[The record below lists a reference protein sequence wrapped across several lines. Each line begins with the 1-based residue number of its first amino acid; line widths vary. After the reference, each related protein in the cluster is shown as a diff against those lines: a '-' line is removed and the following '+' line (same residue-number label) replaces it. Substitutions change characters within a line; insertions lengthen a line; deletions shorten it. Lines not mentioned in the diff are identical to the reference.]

1 MLLSIVIPIRNE
13 ILYISSSFESIIL
26 VGSEV
31 ESEFFFVDGHSN
43 DGTYEWLKQE
53 IKEIKNSRELQG
65 QSPYLINSGF
75 IYNSFDKTIEIGAYY
90 NVQGKTLEVVGIC
103 NLPDVYTLPFHN
115 LNLNISKSFGNNL
128 DQSLT
133 FKAENLLN
141 SKRESE
147 YDYYNIETSPFSIYN
162 PGQSFSLGYS
172 IKF

>member
-1 MLLSIVIPIRNE
+1 MSEAEFTGRVI
-13 ILYISSSFESIIL
+13 
-26 VGSEV
+26 
-31 ESEFFFVDGHSN
+31 SN
-43 DGTYEWLKQE
+43 PD
-53 IKEIKNSRELQG
+53 KEIENSRELQG
-65 QSPYLINSGF
+65 QSPYLINSGV
-75 IYNSFDKTIEIGAYY
+75 IYNSFENNVEIGAYY
-90 NVQGKTLEVVGIC
+90 NVQGKTLEVVGIG

-115 LNLNISKSFGNNL
+115 LNLNISKSFGKNL

-147 YDYYNIETSPFSIYN
+147 YDYYNLETSPFSIYN